1 MYIKAVPSVH
11 DRKIHGIHGLISSL
25 LSVGRL
31 IWAHCRHNP
40 PREQGIH
47 PPLPLYRL
55 LRPSPI
61 ICQLPPVH
69 GTGHSCPDC
78 AHGLISFSHFLP
90 SWTTPSPQG
99 LLSRCYWH
107 LVCRCKWA
115 LVYVILHLLPFLDPN
130 DLLRPRRDLI
140 LHIHIILLKF
150 PVHCN
155 ISLTVMIPNHS

>member
-115 LVYVILHLLPFLDPN
+115 LVYVILHLLPFLRQ
-130 DLLRPRRDLI
+130 LESCALQRLGFKGGYYYFFCCWKERWRGLI
-140 LHIHIILLKF
+140 M
-150 PVHCN
+150 VVC
-155 ISLTVMIPNHS
+155 